1 MNHIERRY
9 ARLVRLYPARSPRDE
24 ILDTLLQSG
33 QPPTMRETSALVLG
47 ALRARAGYGLDR
59 SPIRL
64 AALAVLLY
72 AAAVDV
78 LTSLPLDVPAIVG
91 TPLGLAQYAVAGLA
105 ALVLHVTAL
114 FALARGAYRLSAVA
128 SVLAVGPALV
138 ALERSGSYLNDGFW
152 AAPVAALLVLAVNLG
167 PRRERSSPYLWMALL
182 PFAIVILPTGAGTVL
197 WTSFFIQQQAM
208 LVLIVIGLAWSAVD
222 PRVPL
227 AVAALALCN
236 FLTHVTAVAAGA
248 VVGGGSIVYG
258 LAVTAVP
265 WLLLLA
271 AAAVGHR
278 RALI

>member
-33 QPPTMRETSALVLG
+33 QPPTLRETSALVLG
-47 ALRARAGYGLDR
+47 ALRARAGYALDR

-72 AAAVDV
+72 ATAVDV

-91 TPLGLAQYAVAGLA
+91 TPLGIAQYAVAGLA

-128 SVLAVGPALV
+128 AVLAVGPALV

-152 AAPVAALLVLAVNLG
+152 AAPVAALLVLAVNLS
-167 PRRERSSPYLWMALL
+167 PRGERSNPYLWTALL
-182 PFAIVILPTGAGTVL
+182 PFAIVILPTGSGTVL
-197 WTSFFIQQQAM
+197 TPGLFIEQQAM
-208 LVLIVIGLAWSAVD
+208 IVLVVAGLLWSAVD

-227 AVAALALCN
+227 AVAALALCD
-236 FLTHVTAVAAGA
+236 FLTHLTAVAAGA
-248 VVGGGSIVYG
+248 VVGGGSVAYG

-271 AAAVGHR
+271 AATAGHR
-278 RALI
+278 RSLI